1 MSDRQKPAS
10 LEIYTDDGV
19 KVWLNGKVV
28 HSDNN
33 SHGIPEEP
41 ETVAVTLKDGTN
53 HLMLKVTEDIWGSG
67 AIVRVRPD

>member
-1 MSDRQKPAS
+1 MSDMEKQAR

-41 ETVAVTLKDGTN
+41 DTVAVTLKEGSN
-53 HLMLKVTEDIWGSG
+53 RLMLKVTEDIWGSG
-67 AIVRVRPD
+67 AIVRLRD